1 MTPVRPTGFAL
12 EVQPIESGWEIAPAG
27 APSGS
32 PRSEDRILA
41 RVPGTVAGAY
51 RDANRAIPAGLDD
64 GEWSFRTRFDAA
76 PARPGEEVVLRLDGI
91 ATLADVLLD
100 GVTVATSESMF
111 LGQVVDITHLVG
123 GSHELEIRCRPLSP
137 LLAESRR
144 PRARWRSA
152 LVADGNLRW
161 FRTSLLGRAPGFSAG
176 PTVVGPWRS
185 VSIER
190 RRGVAVDDLRVR
202 ATLDG
207 DEGRLEISGRLRSLG
222 PGSPDG
228 VLVELEGPSG
238 RHTATVDVTAAD
250 GTYRFDGTM
259 RIPNVATWW
268 PHTHGRPALHSVR
281 LEIASAGS
289 TMTVD
294 AGRVG
299 FRTLAAGP
307 SPDHDVAR
315 DGLDLHVNGVRV
327 FARGAVW
334 TPIDPVGIAVP
345 DRELRESLELA
356 VAAGMNMLRVPGIGL
371 YESDAFH
378 DLCDELGILVW
389 QDLMFANL
397 DYPFVDDG
405 FRALAERE
413 AAQVVGRLASRPSTA
428 VVCGN
433 SEVEQQVAMLGLDSL
448 LGRDAFYAETLP
460 SIVADA
466 GSDAVVVPS
475 TPFGGDL
482 PFRPDRG
489 IANYYGVGGYRR
501 PLSDAR
507 TAGIRFAAE
516 CLAFSNLPDDVTI
529 DATDRPGS
537 AGVPRDAGA
546 DWDFADVRD
555 HYLQLLHGLDPAAL
569 RRDDPE
575 HYLAL
580 SRAVS
585 GEVMA
590 EVFGEWRRSAST
602 CGGGLV
608 LWWRDVI
615 AGAGWGLLDRAGRPK
630 AAFHHLRRALAPIAV
645 WMTDEGLG
653 GIAIHV
659 ANDRPEPLAARLRV
673 ALYRDGEIP
682 VGDATVSIEL
692 PGHATA
698 ELNVETLLG
707 RFVDASW
714 AYRFGPPAQDLVV
727 ASLEAIDG
735 DAAQPL
741 SHAVRFPAGRPSVIE
756 TGEALGLRAEVVG
769 DTADDVTLDIDARRL
784 VYGLRIEAPG
794 WLPDEDAL
802 SIEPG
807 RARRIRLR
815 PAVPGTPFRG
825 GRLTAINLAGAH
837 EIAVR

>member
-1 MTPVRPTGFAL
+1 MTRVRPIGLSL
-12 EVQPIESGWEIAPAG
+12 EVQPLETGWEVAAVG
-27 APSGS
+27 ARSGI
-32 PRSEDRILA
+32 PPSEDRIPA

-51 RDANRAIPAGLDD
+51 RDAGREIPAGLDD
-64 GEWSFRTRFDAA
+64 VEWSFRTRFDAA
-76 PARPGEEVVLRLDGI
+76 VAGAGEEVVLRLDGI
-91 ATLADVLLD
+91 ATVADVLLD
-100 GVTVATSESMF
+100 GAIVATGESMF
-111 LGQVVDITHLVG
+111 LGQVVDITHVVG

-137 LLAESRR
+137 LLAESGR
-144 PRARWRSA
+144 PRARWRA
-152 LVADGNLRW
+152 GLVADGNLRW

-176 PTVVGPWRS
+176 PPVVGPWRS

-190 RRGVAVDDLRVR
+190 RRGVVVDDLRVQ
-202 ATLDG
+202 ATLEG
-207 DEGRLEISGRLRSLG
+207 DEGRLEIGGLLRSLG
-222 PGSPDG
+222 FDSPDR
-228 VLVELEGPSG
+228 VLVELDGPSG
-238 RHTATVDVTAAD
+238 RHRATIDATAAED
-250 GTYRFDGTM
+250 GSSRFDGTM
-259 RIPNVATWW
+259 RIPDVATWW
-268 PHTHGRPALHSVR
+268 PHTHGAPALHSVR
-281 LEIASAGS
+281 LEIASGGS

-307 SPDHDVAR
+307 SVGHDVAR
-315 DGLDLHVNGVRV
+315 DGLDLQVNGVSV

-334 TPIDPVGIAVP
+334 TPVDPIGVAVP
-345 DRELRESLELA
+345 EAELRASLELV

-378 DLCDELGILVW
+378 DLCDELGILLW

-405 FRALAERE
+405 FRTLAERE
-413 AAQVVGRLASRPSTA
+413 AAQVVGQLAGRPSTA

-433 SEVEQQVAMLGLDSL
+433 SEVEQQVAMLGLDPL
-448 LGRDAFYAETLP
+448 LGRDAFYVETLP
-460 SIVADA
+460 AIVAGA

-507 TAGIRFAAE
+507 TAGVRFAAE
-516 CLAFSNLPDDVTI
+516 CLAFSNLPDD
-529 DATDRPGS
+529 ATLESDRPDS
-537 AGVPRDAGA
+537 AGVPRDTGA

-555 HYLQLLHGLDPAAL
+555 HYLQLIHGVDPVAL

-575 HYLAL
+575 RYLAL

-590 EVFGEWRRSAST
+590 EVFGEWRRAAST
-602 CGGGLV
+602 CRGGLV

-615 AGAGWGLLDRAGRPK
+615 PGAGWGLLDRDGRPK
-630 AAFHHLRRALAPIAV
+630 AALHHLRRALAPIAV

-659 ANDRPEPLAARLRV
+659 ANDRPEPLIARLRL

-682 VGDATVSIEL
+682 VGDATAPIEL
-692 PGHATA
+692 PGHGIA

-714 AYRFGPPAQDLVV
+714 AYRFGPPAQQLVV
-727 ASLEAIDG
+727 ASLETIDG
-735 DAAQPL
+735 DAAEPL
-741 SHAVRFPAGRPSVIE
+741 SHAVRFPAGRPAAVE
-756 TGEALGLRAEVVG
+756 TVEALGLRAEAVTDG
-769 DTADDVTLDIDARRL
+769 TDDVTLQIDARRL

-802 SIEPG
+802 SIESG
-807 RARRIRLR
+807 HARRIRLR

-825 GRLTAINLAGAH
+825 GRLTANNLAGAH
-837 EIAVR
+837 EIALR

>member
-1 MTPVRPTGFAL
+1 MTPVRPTGLAL
-12 EVQPIESGWEIAPAG
+12 VVQPLETGWEVARVVAS
-27 APSGS
+27 SGI
-32 PRSEDRILA
+32 PRSEDRIPA

-51 RDANRAIPAGLDD
+51 REAGLEIPADLDD
-64 GEWSFRTRFDAA
+64 VEWSFRTRFDAA
-76 PARPGEEVVLRLDGI
+76 AAGAGEEVVLRLDGI
-91 ATLADVLLD
+91 ATIADVLLD
-100 GVTVATSESMF
+100 GAIVATSESMF
-111 LGQVVDITHLVG
+111 LRQLVDITHLVG

-144 PRARWRSA
+144 PRARWRTA

-176 PTVVGPWRS
+176 PPIVGPWRS
-185 VSIER
+185 VSMER
-190 RRGVAVDDLRVR
+190 RRGVAVDDLRVQ
-202 ATLDG
+202 ATLEG
-207 DEGRLEISGRLRSLG
+207 DEGRLAIGGLLRSLG
-222 PGSPDG
+222 PASPDR
-228 VLVELEGPSG
+228 VLVELDGPSG
-238 RHTATVDVTAAD
+238 RHQRTIEVTAAD
-250 GTYRFDGTM
+250 GSSRFDGTM
-259 RIPNVATWW
+259 RIPDVATWW
-268 PHTHGRPALHSVR
+268 PHTHGSPALHSVR
-281 LEIASAGS
+281 LEIAVGDS

-307 SPDHDVAR
+307 SAGHDVAR

-334 TPIDPVGIAVP
+334 TPLDPVGIAVP
-345 DRELRESLELA
+345 EAELRASLELV

-371 YESDAFH
+371 YESGAFH

-405 FRALAERE
+405 FRTLAERE
-413 AAQVVGRLASRPSTA
+413 AAQVVGQLAGRPGTA

-433 SEVEQQVAMLGLDSL
+433 SEVEQQIAMLGLDPL

-460 SIVADA
+460 AIVAGA

-507 TAGIRFAAE
+507 TAGVRFAAE
-516 CLAFSNLPDDVTI
+516 CLAFSNLPDD
-529 DATDRPGS
+529 ATLEADGLDS
-537 AGVPRDAGA
+537 AGVPRDTGA
-546 DWDFADVRD
+546 DWDFTDVRD
-555 HYLQLLHGLDPAAL
+555 HYLGLLHGVDPVAL

-575 HYLAL
+575 RYLAL

-590 EVFGEWRRSAST
+590 EVFGEWRRAAST

-615 AGAGWGLLDRAGRPK
+615 PGAGWGLLDREGRPK
-630 AAFHHLRRALAPIAV
+630 AALHHLGRALAPIAV
-645 WMTDEGLG
+645 WMTDEGLS

-659 ANDRPEPLAARLRV
+659 ANDRPEPLIARLRL
-673 ALYRDGEIP
+673 ALYRDGEIR
-682 VGDATVSIEL
+682 VGDATAPIEL
-692 PGHATA
+692 AGHGIA

-735 DAAQPL
+735 DAAEPL
-741 SHAVRFPAGRPSVIE
+741 SQAVRFPAGRPAAVE
-756 TGEALGLRAEVVG
+756 TGEALGLRAEAVTG
-769 DTADDVTLDIDARRL
+769 GTDDMTLQVDARRL

-794 WLPDEDAL
+794 WLPDEDAV

-807 RARRIRLR
+807 HARRIRLR
-815 PAVPGTPFRG
+815 SAVPGTPFRG